1 MDFYYL
7 VEAFLTLLFL
17 SINYFI
23 TSFFLFLDN
32 IFYPGFR
39 RIKIEKPVFII
50 GHPRSGTTFLH
61 RLFTQSDEIAAFKSW
76 HLFCPALTQ
85 RFLMSPLFN
94 FLIQKNR
101 TELIPE
107 TVGTHM
113 TLDKAEEEELL
124 FLHKFDTQFIVL
136 ALGFLDD
143 SFRDLRFHDLQPRKR
158 RIKSVK
164 FLKSCFQRQ
173 IFYTGK
179 AQIFAQMHYSTHR
192 IKTLLEVFPDARFI
206 YIDRTPYDT
215 LPSYFS
221 LLFFAFNKYS
231 KHKKFLTQDFNRYI
245 AYRYQASKELYQYF
259 HEIWHNEEVVRNNVL
274 IVPYN
279 MLRNDLMAVYKNIVE
294 FTGIDTS
301 KELEEAF
308 QKQAENQT
316 QYKRKHTVKKIE
328 EFGIDENRLKNDFA
342 FYFKNGFAKSG
353 LNIQQNF
360 DGKPPDGIL
369 HGQSGID
376 GKPP

>member
-1 MDFYYL
+1 MLFLLRKVVSNWRALDFYYL
-7 VEAFLTLLFL
+7 MCALLTLLFL

-32 IFYPGFR
+32 LFFPAFR
-39 RIKIEKPVFII
+39 RIKVEKPVFII

-61 RLFTQSDEIAAFKSW
+61 RLFTQSDEMAAFKSW

-85 RFLMSPLFN
+85 RFLMRPLFT

-101 TELIPE
+101 AEIIPE
-107 TVGTHM
+107 AVGTHM

-124 FLHKFDTQFIVL
+124 FLHNFDTQFIVL
-136 ALGFLDD
+136 ALGFIDD

-164 FLKSCFQRQ
+164 LLKSCFQRQ

-179 AQIFAQMHYSTHR
+179 TQIFAQMHYSTHR

-221 LLFFAFNKYS
+221 LLFYAFHKYS

-245 AYRYQASKELYQYF
+245 EYRYQASKELYQYF
-259 HEIWHNEEVVRNNVL
+259 NDIWHNDKTVRDNVL
-274 IVPYN
+274 IVPYD
-279 MLRNDLMAVYKNIVE
+279 MLRNDLVAVYKNIVA
-294 FTGIDTS
+294 FTGIETS
-301 KELEEAF
+301 KEIEDAVEKESKK
-308 QKQAENQT
+308 QK
-316 QYKRKHTVKKIE
+316 QYKRKHSVKKLE
-328 EFGIDENRLKNDFA
+328 EFGIDENRLKDDFA
-342 FYFKNGFAKSG
+342 FYFNNDFKINKAGPD
-353 LNIQQNF
+353 LNIQQN
-360 DGKPPDGIL
+360 
-369 HGQSGID
+369 
-376 GKPP
+376 